1 MLTCKE
7 NTSALFHITL
17 WQQKT
22 YDIAFYDMNI
32 AFSDMNHNSYIQSN
46 MTNLTVIMKISD
58 V

>member
-1 MLTCKE
+1 MSNKVKSMVNNNSYSIMT
-7 NTSALFHITL
+7 T
-17 WQQKT
+17 KT

-32 AFSDMNHNSYIQSN
+32 AFSDMNNNSYIQSN